1 MNDYILELQKKDF
14 RASIKDLKWKRNNI
28 SRASQGNVTIYT
40 YKYIAPVPFIMCLF
54 KC

>member
-1 MNDYILELQKKDF
+1 MNDYIRITKKDF
-14 RASIKDLKWKRNNI
+14 RVSNKDLKWKRNNI

-40 YKYIAPVPFIMCLF
+40 YEYIAPVPFIMCLF